1 MSYCVLLH
9 AYSLL
14 MTVRARCDYTVKH
27 LAQPLAHGEHLG
39 DVTSNIILGVQPW
52 PATLLFTLVRA
63 KIQANIQGTFSYVHA
78 GRNASDLGISSSI
91 YSRSLWIFAKL
102 FQSSYQKDKEVT
114 RRVNPL
120 CHSQHCQP
128 DLHIHFFTPLP
139 FKRPCP
145 RGPIAQPPSLLQ
157 TLWVWGEGREPCRSI
172 LNQMPPCR
180 KWVKRLAK
188 LYLDTGRLWIL
199 VLFWSINIPNSS
211 EHTICFNNVVGLHMM
226 NLCKDGENVK
236 IASQSY
242 NILMLSVLLLLGFPA
257 LLYYKLSNFFFLY
270 EGIFLISWISMFF

>member
-1 MSYCVLLH
+1 MSYCVLLR

-52 PATLLFTLVRA
+52 PATLPFTLVRA
-63 KIQANIQGTFSYVHA
+63 RIQANIQGTFSYVHA

-128 DLHIHFFTPLP
+128 DLHIYFFTPLP

-157 TLWVWGEGREPCRSI
+157 TLWVWGEGREPCRSANPWQEALRFI
-172 LNQMPPCR
+172 SFR
-180 KWVKRLAK
+180 
-188 LYLDTGRLWIL
+188 
-199 VLFWSINIPNSS
+199 
-211 EHTICFNNVVGLHMM
+211 
-226 NLCKDGENVK
+226 
-236 IASQSY
+236 
-242 NILMLSVLLLLGFPA
+242 A
-257 LLYYKLSNFFFLY
+257 LLPPGLAAVQRWRHKTLSPRLRARLVSTVFIRRRFL
-270 EGIFLISWISMFF
+270 SKR